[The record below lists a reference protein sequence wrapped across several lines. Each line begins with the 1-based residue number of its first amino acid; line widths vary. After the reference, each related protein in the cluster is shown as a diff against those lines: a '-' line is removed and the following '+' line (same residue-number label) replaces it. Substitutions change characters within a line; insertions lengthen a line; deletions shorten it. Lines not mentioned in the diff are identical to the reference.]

1 MGKAGNPLDPFLSG
15 GGTLVLDGGLA
26 TELEKAGFDLDHPL
40 WSARLLRD
48 APEAIVAVHASYLDA
63 GADCITTAS
72 YQATVAGLVR
82 QGLTEVEARTLLLRS
97 VDLAQEARAAFWADG
112 RRRAGRPRPLVAA
125 SVGPY
130 GAYLANGAEY
140 TGDYDLD
147 EAGLVAFHRERFRL
161 LAESSADL
169 LACETIP
176 SAAEARALATL
187 LAETLSARAWLSFSC
202 RDGRRLCDGTPFV
215 EIVRALAPLPQV
227 AAIGVNCTA
236 PEYVEE
242 LLRTAAAVTAKPLV
256 AYPNSGEL
264 YDAATRSW
272 RGASTTR
279 DWSQLARTW
288 HRAGARLVGGCCR
301 TGPRHVEAIR
311 SALHGGR

>member
-1 MGKAGNPLDPFLSG
+1 VLPDPLAPFLSG
-15 GGTLVLDGGLA
+15 GGSVVLDGGLA

-48 APEAIVAVHASYLDA
+48 APEAITAVHASYLDA

-82 QGLTEVEARTLLLRS
+82 DGLTEVEARGLLRRS
-97 VDLAQEARAAFWADG
+97 VDLAREARAAFWTD
-112 RRRAGRPRPLVAA
+112 RRPRAGHKRPLVAA

-161 LAESSADL
+161 LVESGADL

-176 SAAEARALATL
+176 SAAEGRALATL
-187 LAETLSARAWLSFSC
+187 LAEEPSARAWMSFSC
-202 RDGRRLCDGTPFV
+202 RDGRRLSDGTPFA
-215 EIVRALAPLPQV
+215 EIVRTLAPLPQV
-227 AAIGVNCTA
+227 LAIGVNCTA
-236 PEYVEE
+236 PEHTED
-242 LLRTAAAVTAKPLV
+242 LLRTAAGLTAKPLV
-256 AYPNSGEL
+256 AYPNSGER
-264 YDAATRSW
+264 YDPATRSW
-272 RGASTTR
+272 LGASATR

-288 HRAGARLVGGCCR
+288 HQAGARLIGGCCR

-311 SALHGGR
+311 SALRGPR